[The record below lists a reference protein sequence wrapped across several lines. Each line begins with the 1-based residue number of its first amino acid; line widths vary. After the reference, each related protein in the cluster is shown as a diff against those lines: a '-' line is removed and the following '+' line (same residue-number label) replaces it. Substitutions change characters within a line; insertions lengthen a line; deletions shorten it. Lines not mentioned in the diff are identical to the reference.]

1 MIHDILR
8 IKMKYFLFIF
18 FLFGIN
24 SLASAQSPLEE
35 LMNLEIENTSDI
47 IKPNLVSN
55 HPLGM
60 YISRIN
66 HNFKVRSPEKYSF
79 SLDVSSG
86 NVMLPYVKSYE
97 LTNPTD
103 RKFAETFSWHDR
115 EFKFNLNTVPAQTK
129 EFIADGVIR
138 SYRFTFS
145 VPLSVHHELSF
156 SMRAYSLDSG
166 KYPFSIFTSDETIE
180 WFHSTIAGG
189 EDPFS
194 RRYYGLNKAKIS
206 YRDENYNVLSMNDG
220 DFRIP
225 GIEANYFYY
234 PKMEMNKKHK
244 IYLNFGAHV
253 GINTSRYNPVIDLGI
268 SSSVIKKIIVRD
280 KNILSIGLSA
290 GALRQRFI
298 QFGEIVNISNQTF
311 LNSFEGL
318 IDYKRKLRNNKWISY
333 GINYAVQTSYNKTS
347 DFDHVVLTGE
357 RIKPHWQQT
366 FSHLYKNLEGWNFI
380 CTYSVK
386 QFSYFVSLRE
396 DLRLDNAPDLQTSFG
411 VKMSFKRQSQY

>member
-1 MIHDILR
+1 
-8 IKMKYFLFIF
+8 MKYFLFIL
-18 FLFGIN
+18 FLFGII
-24 SLASAQSPLEE
+24 SLASAQSTQEE
-35 LMNLEIENTSDI
+35 LLNLEIENTSDI
-47 IKPNLVSN
+47 IKPNLLSN

-66 HNFKVRSPEKYSF
+66 HNFKVRSPEKFSF

-103 RKFAETFSWHDR
+103 QEFAANFPWHDR
-115 EFKFNLNTVPAQTK
+115 EFKFDLNTVPAQTK

-138 SYRFTFS
+138 SYKFTFS
-145 VPLSVHHELSF
+145 LPLSVHHELNFSIRSF
-156 SMRAYSLDSG
+156 SLDRG
-166 KYPFSIFTSDETIE
+166 KYPFSVFTSDESIE
-180 WFHSTIAGG
+180 WFHSNIAGG
-189 EDPFS
+189 EDPLS

-206 YRDENYNVLSMNDG
+206 YRDENNKVITMNNG

-234 PKMEMNKKHK
+234 PQLEMNKKHK
-244 IYLNFGAHV
+244 IYLNFGAHL
-253 GINTSRYNPVIDLGI
+253 GINTSKYNPVADIGI
-268 SSSVIKKIIVRD
+268 SSSAIKKIIVRD

-290 GALRQRFI
+290 GALRQRLF
-298 QFGEIVNISNQTF
+298 QFGARVNISNQTF
-311 LNSFEGL
+311 LYSFEGL
-318 IDYKRKLRNNKWISY
+318 LDYKRKLSNNNSISY
-333 GINYAVQTSYNKTS
+333 GINYAFQTSYNNRS
-347 DFDHVVLTGE
+347 DFDHIILTGE
-357 RIKPHWQQT
+357 RIKTHWQQT

-411 VKMSFKRQSQY
+411 VKMSFKK